1 MKVDDE
7 RVIEI
12 WERLAHLEV
21 PFYPLEILEF
31 GRPICGLASINCLAA
46 AEDFLVVIEEIK
58 MN

>member
-21 PFYPLEILEF
+21 PLYPLEILEF
-31 GRPICGLASINCLAA
+31 
-46 AEDFLVVIEEIK
+46 
-58 MN
+58 